1 MICLGQ
7 TEHSSEINIHQLMNI
22 VPLIQEKW
30 SLIGTRLRI
39 SSDKLDDIWQAV
51 SEQQIPTESR
61 NTFCCVK
68 MLTSWYETSDDV
80 SADAIIMAVD
90 APHVGL
96 KSKISSI
103 EAALKSEYV
112 PMDSSAGQ
120 LVTNPPEKSEQ
131 PYFDM
136 ITKFCLELSKSRRSI
151 SDVLVYLKV
160 CKINPDVLKE
170 ISDFPELVS
179 SLERHKLLN
188 KTDLTWLKSIMN
200 YTRHREATKIIEEY
214 ESSLIADK
222 IPWYSSHPKGT
233 YLVGRTDKKPEN
245 VTIKDSSEVKSAVSR
260 LTNIKESD
268 SVLDSLEVGSITF
281 YWRII
286 NESVG
291 IHLTKVNHAPLI
303 EKFKEECNEA
313 NLTHVGIMTNGN
325 LKWTSI
331 NELGMYINL
340 YH

>member
-1 MICLGQ
+1 MKN
-7 TEHSSEINIHQLMNI
+7 SSAINIHHLMNI
-22 VPLIQEKW
+22 VPFIQEKW
-30 SLIGTRLRI
+30 SLIGTRLKL
-39 SSDKLDDIWQAV
+39 SSDKLDDIWQAA

-90 APHVGL
+90 VPHVGL

-112 PMDSSAGQ
+112 PMDSSAG
-120 LVTNPPEKSEQ
+120 LSVTNPPEKFEQ
-131 PYFDM
+131 PYYDM
-136 ITKFCLELSKSRRSI
+136 ITNFCLELNKSQHSI
-151 SDVLVYLKV
+151 SAVLVYLKV
-160 CKINPDVLKE
+160 CNINPDVLKKV
-170 ISDFPELVS
+170 SDFPELAR

-188 KTDLTWLKSIMN
+188 KTDLSWLKTIAH
-200 YTRHREATKIIEEY
+200 YAGCRKAIEVIEEY

-245 VTIKDSSEVKSAVSR
+245 VTIKDSSDAKSAVSK
-260 LTNIKESD
+260 IVSIQESD
-268 SVLDSLEVGSITF
+268 SVLDSSESGSVTF

-286 NESVG
+286 NESVR
-291 IHLTKVNHAPLI
+291 INTNKVVYLSLI
-303 EKFKEECNEA
+303 KECKKA
-313 NLTHVGIMTNGN
+313 NLTHVGFMCDGF
-325 LKWTSI
+325 LKWTY
-331 NELGMYINL
+331 NDDELGMYIIL
-340 YH
+340 

>member
-1 MICLGQ
+1 
-7 TEHSSEINIHQLMNI
+7 MNI

-30 SLIGTRLRI
+30 SFIGTRLKI
-39 SSDKLDDIWQAV
+39 SSDKLDDIWQMA
-51 SEQQIPTESR
+51 SEQQIPTESK

-68 MLTSWYETSDDV
+68 MLTSWYKTSDDV
-80 SADAIIMAVD
+80 SADAIIMAVE

-112 PMDSSAGQ
+112 LMDSNARQS
-120 LVTNPPEKSEQ
+120 VTNPPEKFEQ

-136 ITKFCLELSKSRRSI
+136 IAKFCLELSKSQYSI

-160 CKINPDVLKE
+160 CNINPDVLKE
-170 ISDFPELVS
+170 ISDFPELAR

-188 KTDLTWLKSIMN
+188 KIDLSWLKHITN
-200 YTRHREATKIIEEY
+200 YTQCREATKVIEEY

-245 VTIKDSSEVKSAVSR
+245 VTIKESSDAKSVVSK
-260 LTNIKESD
+260 LTNLKESD
-268 SVLDSLEVGSITF
+268 SVLDSLEVGSVTF
-281 YWRII
+281 YWRLI

-291 IHLTKVNHAPLI
+291 IHLTKVIHAPLI
-303 EKFKEECNEA
+303 VECNEA
-313 NLTHVGIMTNGN
+313 NLTHVGIMINGN

-331 NELGMYINL
+331 DELGMYISL
-340 YH
+340 YHFQKNALRNVIK